1 MRIELVDAEFAIGG
15 HTIVKNINLVVDSCS
30 TAIIRGKNA
39 AGKSTLLNILRGS
52 VRSTSGQCIVDGT
65 PITDPTTSAA
75 RTIRKRIGFVQQ
87 SPSFHEHCSA
97 FDNVLVAAAARG
109 LDSTRATSEA
119 LEYFADFGISHVR
132 SRVVAELSDWERR
145 LVAAAR
151 AFVGS
156 TSAIIIDQSFDGH
169 DEASVRT
176 MVDVVV
182 RLCAG
187 QRTLIATTTSEN
199 LDVILPHASVYE
211 LRDGCLTNISKLPS
225 EEVQPQ
231 NGEPS

>member
-1 MRIELVDAEFAIGG
+1 MRIELNDAEFTVSG
-15 HTIVKNINLVVDSCS
+15 HTIVKGINLVVDSCN
-30 TAIIRGKNA
+30 TAIIRGKSTS
-39 AGKSTLLNILRGS
+39 GKTTLLNILRGS
-52 VRSTSGQCIVDGT
+52 LRPTSGQWIADGT
-65 PITDPTTSAA
+65 SIGDPTTSTA
-75 RTIRKRIGFVQQ
+75 RTIRKHIGYIEQ

-109 LDSTRATSEA
+109 VNSARATSEA

-151 AFVGS
+151 AFVGG
-156 TSAIIIDQSFDGH
+156 TSVIIVDQSFDGY

-176 MVDVVV
+176 MIDVVV
-182 RLCAG
+182 RLCSG
-187 QRTLIATTTSEN
+187 QRTLIVTTTSEN
-199 LDVILPHASVYE
+199 LDAILPHASVYE

-225 EEVQPQ
+225 EELQSQ
-231 NGEPS
+231 IGEPS